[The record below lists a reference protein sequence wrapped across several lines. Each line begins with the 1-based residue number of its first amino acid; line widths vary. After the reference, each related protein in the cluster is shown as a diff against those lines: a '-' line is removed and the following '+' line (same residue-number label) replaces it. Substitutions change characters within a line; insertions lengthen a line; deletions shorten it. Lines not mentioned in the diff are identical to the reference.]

1 MNRLQIISVATVV
14 AIGVSLLA
22 REAQA
27 PSNLA
32 DEDAIKAVINST
44 TDAFNKHDPRAWL
57 HHATADAELI
67 TARGEVMHGTAEIEK
82 GLTVL
87 FQGRNKNASVKTLGI
102 RLRFIRPD
110 VALAHVTNEIS
121 GVVDASAH
129 TLPPSR
135 ELSSRILV
143 KDQGVWRMT
152 AFHNTVG
159 STISAQ
165 RRPNKR

>member
-14 AIGVSLLA
+14 GIGVSLLA
-22 REAQA
+22 RDAQ
-27 PSNLA
+27 PPNNRA

-44 TDAFNKHDPRAWL
+44 TDAFNKHDPGAWL
-57 HHATADAELI
+57 RLATADAELI
-67 TARGEVMHGTAEIEK
+67 TARGEVMHGAAEIEK
-82 GLTVL
+82 GLTAL

-102 RLRFIRPD
+102 RLRLIRPD

-121 GVVDASAH
+121 GVVDASGH

-143 KDQGVWRMT
+143 KDQGVWRVT
-152 AFHNTVG
+152 AFHNTVV
-159 STISAQ
+159 Q
-165 RRPNKR
+165 P

>member
-14 AIGVSLLA
+14 GIGVSLLA
-22 REAQA
+22 RNAQA
-27 PSNLA
+27 PSDRA

-44 TDAFNKHDPRAWL
+44 TDAFNNHDPRAWL
-57 HHATADAELI
+57 RLATADAELI
-67 TARGEVMHGTAEIEK
+67 TARGEVMHGAAEIEK
-82 GLTVL
+82 GLTAL

-102 RLRFIRPD
+102 RLRLIRPD

-121 GVVDASAH
+121 GVVDASGQ

-135 ELSSRILV
+135 ELSFRILV

-152 AFHNTVG
+152 AFHNTVV
-159 STISAQ
+159 Q
-165 RRPNKR
+165 P